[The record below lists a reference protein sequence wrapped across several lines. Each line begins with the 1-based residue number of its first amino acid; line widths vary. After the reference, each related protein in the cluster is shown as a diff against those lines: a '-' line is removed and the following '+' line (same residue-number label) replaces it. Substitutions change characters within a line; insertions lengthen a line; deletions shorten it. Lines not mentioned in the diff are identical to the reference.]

1 VGFYSRN
8 PETRGAPRD
17 SRVSQ
22 GPGRQGRSPLAH
34 VPAWLQS
41 RPRPG
46 RASLLLPT
54 SAERHLPSSWLPCS
68 WLAARGGSVPLL
80 ITRHLLSTWA
90 PGAVSWAQGRGGTG
104 LLKKPSVSNTILWRR
119 KWQPTPVFLPGEPH
133 RQGSLAG
140 YSPWGCTESDTAEQL
155 SM

>member
-1 VGFYSRN
+1 MGFYSRN

-22 GPGRQGRSPLAH
+22 GPGRRGRSPLAR
-34 VPAWLQS
+34 VPAW
-41 RPRPG
+41 R
-46 RASLLLPT
+46 RAGQGPDAHPCYSLHL
-54 SAERHLPSSWLPCS
+54 RKGLPSSWLPCS
-68 WLAARGGSVPLL
+68 WLAARGGSVPLP

-119 KWQPTPVFLPGEPH
+119 KWQPTPVFLPAEPH

-155 SM
+155 SI